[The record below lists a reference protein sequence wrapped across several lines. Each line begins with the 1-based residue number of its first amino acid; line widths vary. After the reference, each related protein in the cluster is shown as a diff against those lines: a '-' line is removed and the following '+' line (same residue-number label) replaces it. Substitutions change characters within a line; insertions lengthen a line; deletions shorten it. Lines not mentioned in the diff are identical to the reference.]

1 MNRLKMKVAA
11 GTLGFGH
18 PTAADDTQ
26 STRLQTSPPMTR
38 PPSTS
43 PRATSPT
50 TPSAYSSSSHS
61 PLSRFASHHMRATSA
76 SAARSQTPGPP
87 TPIRSQTP
95 SLHSPLRPASVGPAG
110 HGKSRRLSNATS
122 PQKIVRSTSDDKES
136 IHERWIPSINPDASS
151 PPSSRLMKFAYPSHN

>member
-18 PTAADDTQ
+18 PTAVDDTQ
-26 STRLQTSPPMTR
+26 STRIQTSPPMTR

-50 TPSAYSSSSHS
+50 SPAYSSSSHS
-61 PLSRFASHHMRATSA
+61 PLARFASHHMRATSA

-110 HGKSRRLSNATS
+110 HGKSRRMSNATS

-136 IHERWIPSINPDASS
+136 IHERWIPSIHPDASS